1 MDIKQEEERLKKQFK
16 KNRNSVR
23 TSFASSVVN
32 KQNRLNSNWNSCDI
46 IFTGTGPNGNEGFFS
61 YNQDNNTYSYM
72 PGITTSSIYPATYN
86 WRWDVAMWDDKL
98 YC

>member
-1 MDIKQEEERLKKQFK
+1 MDIKQEEERLKKEFK

-46 IFTGTGPNGNEGFFS
+46 IFTGTGPNGN
-61 YNQDNNTYSYM
+61 
-72 PGITTSSIYPATYN
+72 
-86 WRWDVAMWDDKL
+86 
-98 YC
+98 